1 MLYTIGMEHSPTH
14 PRDRHRLGADAVA
27 RDAAG
32 GWEVATSLRYSELS
46 YKDEATSA
54 YDRAFAH
61 VSTHFLPFL
70 LRAGRPEKATRTRGC
85 HSRASAGLSLTSQ

>member
-1 MLYTIGMEHSPTH
+1 MFGGET
-14 PRDRHRLGADAVA
+14 RLNLSVA
-27 RDAAG
+27 NRAM
-32 GWEVATSLRYSELS
+32 SELS
-46 YKDEATSA
+46 YKDEAASA